1 MDLGLICAQLL
12 PQLGRGSDAEPH
24 SGLTAVV
31 LMVGVVRSRLPL
43 KAMAKAQ
50 RRWLQ
55 HYKPLRVA
63 WWSAAAGWVTIVDT
77 DAAML
82 QSC

>member
-31 LMVGVVRSRLPL
+31 LMFGVVRSRLPL

-63 WWSAAAGWVTIVDT
+63 W
-77 DAAML
+77 
-82 QSC
+82 